1 MKIRSLAQM
10 VLPQYIYRIRGNI
23 ERRTPNALRF
33 LYEALTATNL
43 RRRLP
48 FLLLYWQSLIVDD
61 NFEIPWPVRKDFERP
76 VNADEELFTE
86 IRKSL
91 INHTISDRPIILN
104 GLRHQVYCKYGEAH
118 INALLDRQRKFFWT
132 RFDANMAPRPHN
144 LAAHRRLRGPLHS
157 GQVQPEAPL
166 HYRDNLPQ
174 RRYQGR
180 SHR

>member
-1 MKIRSLAQM
+1 MDKIKDMKIRSLAQM

-76 VNADEELFTE
+76 VNAGSAIASTQ
-86 IRKSL
+86 SYTS
-91 INHTISDRPIILN
+91 TI
-104 GLRHQVYCKYGEAH
+104 
-118 INALLDRQRKFFWT
+118 T
-132 RFDANMAPRPHN
+132 
-144 LAAHRRLRGPLHS
+144 
-157 GQVQPEAPL
+157 
-166 HYRDNLPQ
+166 
-174 RRYQGR
+174 
-180 SHR
+180 